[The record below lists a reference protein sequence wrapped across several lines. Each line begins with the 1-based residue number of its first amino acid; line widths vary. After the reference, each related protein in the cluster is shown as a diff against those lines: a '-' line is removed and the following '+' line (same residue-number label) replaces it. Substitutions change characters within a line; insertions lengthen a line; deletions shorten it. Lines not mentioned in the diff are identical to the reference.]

1 MKIVRIMVIS
11 AALIL
16 GNMTLCMAEP
26 NYIGIVKSVTRDAFI
41 IRKGETTPAVVNMK
55 IMNKDVVKTGPQ
67 GAIGFIL
74 KDDTVIS
81 MGPESQIVID
91 DFIFD
96 PAQKNMSFIARMLH
110 GTVSYFSGQIVKLS
124 PESVRFETPM
134 ATIGMRGTHF
144 LVKAGEN

>member
-26 NYIGIVKSVTRDAFI
+26 DYIGIVKSVTRDAFV

-55 IMNKDVVKTGPQ
+55 IMNKDIVKTGPQ

-110 GTVSYFSGQIVKLS
+110 GTASYFSGQIVKLS

>member
-26 NYIGIVKSVTRDAFI
+26 DYIGIVKSVTRDAFI

-55 IMNKDVVKTGPQ
+55 IMNKDIVKTGPQ

-96 PAQKNMSFIARMLH
+96 PAQKNMSLIARMLH